1 MEINNKVEGINS
13 GINNLTDKLSDTAK
27 NTYDN
32 TTQIASQATD
42 AAKEAISPY
51 MNSSGAIYGLIFVII
66 IASITSYALFVL
78 VSGVI
83 FQQTRDVIEGTKI
96 PVLCNVK
103 TVIPITTFNKSGNG
117 QRRSYSFWIYINDM
131 TKYSGSYKHVFHI
144 GDDNTIKN
152 ASPLVF
158 LDKEV
163 NSMYIRIS
171 KKDDTDDTDNLSSIN
186 PLDYI
191 RNQGIKIDHVP
202 TQRWVHIAIVI
213 NESAVGS
220 SIIAYVDGE
229 VANTTS
235 SDYSNTELNVT
246 NFNLDKRGDLITG
259 GNSFE
264 TDNVGFSGLI
274 SKVVIYNYDLNQKD
288 IYKEYNDGPIDGI
301 LAKLGLG
308 TYGIRSPVYKIV

>member
-191 RNQGIKIDHVP
+191 RNQVIKIHHVP
-202 TQRWVHIAIVI
+202 TQKLVHI
-213 NESAVGS
+213 
-220 SIIAYVDGE
+220 
-229 VANTTS
+229 
-235 SDYSNTELNVT
+235 
-246 NFNLDKRGDLITG
+246 
-259 GNSFE
+259 
-264 TDNVGFSGLI
+264 
-274 SKVVIYNYDLNQKD
+274 
-288 IYKEYNDGPIDGI
+288 
-301 LAKLGLG
+301 
-308 TYGIRSPVYKIV
+308 